1 MVPSLAL
8 HLADFLD
15 DVSDSLE
22 VAAVTVRR
30 PVHNVELCDLLG
42 FPRLRGMEGGGGGGR
57 GREKGRGR
65 GGEGRG
71 RGRGRGGGG
80 RGEGKRGVNQ
90 AILQLLT
97 SACIVSHAEGLA

>member
-42 FPRLRGMEGGGGGGR
+42 FPRLRGMEGGGGGE
-57 GREKGRGR
+57 REGE
-65 GGEGRG
+65 GEGRG